1 MFGKE
6 KEKSKEDI
14 EKSVLEKVALQSV
27 IEQRRKR
34 RWGIFF
40 KFAFLAYFIIL
51 LLLALK
57 PFSNVDDKI
66 APHIALVKVDGI
78 IADDSNA
85 NAKLINKSL
94 NKAFKDK
101 DAKAVVI
108 EINSP
113 GGSPVQSDDIYQ
125 QIRYLQEQNPKTKVY
140 AVCEDLCAS
149 GGYYIASAAET
160 IYANKMSIVGSI
172 GVRAGGFGFVEAMKK
187 IGVTRRLY
195 TAGKDKGF
203 LDPFEPQNET
213 HVKDL
218 EVMLTQTHEVF
229 IDAVKEGRGNKI
241 DLAQSDRIFSG
252 LPFSGI
258 EAKQLGLID
267 DFQSMDQLKRS
278 LDAEAVVDYTQKE
291 DIFERIATKMGLGVM
306 YEAYNAMQLKLQ

>member
-1 MFGKE
+1 M
-6 KEKSKEDI
+6 
-14 EKSVLEKVALQSV
+14 
-27 IEQRRKR
+27 
-34 RWGIFF
+34 
-40 KFAFLAYFIIL
+40 
-51 LLLALK
+51 
-57 PFSNVDDKI
+57 
-66 APHIALVKVDGI
+66 KVDGI
-78 IADDSNA
+78 IASDSNA
-85 NAKLINKSL
+85 NANLINKSL

-101 DAKAVVI
+101 DAKAIVI
-108 EINSP
+108 NINSP

-125 QIRYLQEQNPKTKVY
+125 QIRYLQEQNPKAKVY

-203 LDPFEPQNET
+203 LDPFEPQNEAQ
-213 HVKDL
+213 VKDL
-218 EVMLTQTHEVF
+218 EMMLTQTHEVF
-229 IDAVKEGRGNKI
+229 IDAVKQGRGNKI
-241 DLAQSDRIFSG
+241 DLTQSDRIFSG

-267 DFQSMDQLKRS
+267 DFQSMDQIKRS
-278 LDAEAVVDYTQKE
+278 LGAEAVVDYTQKE
-291 DIFERIATKMGLGVM
+291 DIFERIATKMGLGVL